1 MKETLL
7 PKNGF
12 PLKLSCDDRIEKDLF
27 GRHCYFLASCYLT
40 INFFDAQCL
49 KKKQRHFF
57 HFLTL
62 QKPDMHLCSNKDDIQ
77 VVQVGIDKIIFYG
90 RYTITIVVL
99 KIQIPFLFLLDLC
112 LIQSTFL
119 KKKIPN
125 IIYLYISRC

>member
-49 KKKQRHFF
+49 KK
-57 HFLTL
+57 TAT
-62 QKPDMHLCSNKDDIQ
+62 
-77 VVQVGIDKIIFYG
+77 FYF
-90 RYTITIVVL
+90 ISL
-99 KIQIPFLFLLDLC
+99 LFRNPIC
-112 LIQSTFL
+112 IYAPIKMTF
-119 KKKIPN
+119 
-125 IIYLYISRC
+125 R